1 MRSNPTRLAR
11 RSDHQSRHSGA
22 CCASDRRAHRIVPL
36 PATRYPLPATR
47 YPLPATRYPLAMS
60 LLTKKSVAEL
70 LMEAEKGTLRRSLGR
85 LNLTALG
92 IGSIIGTGIFV
103 LTGTAASQNAGPAL
117 VISMVIAALACA
129 FAGLCYAELA
139 AMIPVAGSAY
149 TYAYA
154 TVGEIFAWIVG
165 WDLILEYA
173 LSMSTIAVGWSG
185 YFVSLMRDL
194 GWVVPAAFTAS
205 PGVQVAVAGG
215 GVIAG
220 VFNLPAAV
228 IVLFVTALLVIG
240 IRESANTNTVLVVI
254 KSVVLVI
261 FVVAGVAYIQR
272 DNLVPFIPPNTG
284 EFGHFGW
291 SGILRGSAVMFFAYI
306 GFDAVSTAAQ
316 EAKNPQKDLPF
327 GILVSLALCT
337 VLYIAVAIVLIGIV
351 PYTRLNVADPIAV
364 GIEATGL
371 TWFSP
376 VVKVSALFGL
386 FSTMLVQLL
395 GQTRIFYSMSRDGLL
410 PPLFGRVHPRFRTPH
425 LSTLL
430 TGAVVAV
437 AAGLLPLTTLSHLV
451 SMGTLLAFTLV
462 CVGIVILRRTAP
474 NLERPF
480 RTPWM
485 PWVPILGAVVC
496 VAQMVGLPVET
507 WVRLVVW
514 LALGIAIYLL
524 YGRRRAIAVRDARG
538 LTPASAD

>member
-1 MRSNPTRLAR
+1 MF
-11 RSDHQSRHSGA
+11 
-22 CCASDRRAHRIVPL
+22 
-36 PATRYPLPATR
+36 
-47 YPLPATRYPLAMS
+47 
-60 LLTKKSVAEL
+60 TKKSVAEL
-70 LMEAEKGTLRRSLGR
+70 RLEAEKGTLRRSLGK

-92 IGSIIGTGIFV
+92 VGSIIGTGIFV

-117 VISMVIAALACA
+117 VISMVIAGIACA
-129 FAGLCYAELA
+129 LAGLCYAELA
-139 AMIPVAGSAY
+139 SMIPVAGSAY

-154 TVGEIFAWIVG
+154 TVGELLAWIVG

-194 GWVVPAAFTAS
+194 GWTVPAPFTAS
-205 PGVQVAVAGG
+205 PGVAVTVAGG
-215 GVIAG
+215 AVVHG
-220 VFNLPAAV
+220 VFNLPAAI
-228 IVLFVTALLVIG
+228 IVLLVSALLVVG
-240 IRESANTNTVLVVI
+240 IRESANTNTILVAI

-261 FVVAGVAYIQR
+261 FVVAGAAYIRR

-284 EFGHFGW
+284 EFGAFGW

-425 LSTLL
+425 LSTII
-430 TGAVVAV
+430 TGVVVAI

-474 NLERPF
+474 DLERPF

-485 PWVPILGAVVC
+485 PWVPILGALIC

-507 WVRLVVW
+507 WVRLFVW
-514 LALGIAIYLL
+514 LALGMAIYFL
-524 YGRRRAIAVRDARG
+524 YGRRRAAAIRAARG
-538 LTPASAD
+538 LTPVAAD

>member
-1 MRSNPTRLAR
+1 
-11 RSDHQSRHSGA
+11 
-22 CCASDRRAHRIVPL
+22 
-36 PATRYPLPATR
+36 
-47 YPLPATRYPLAMS
+47 MS
-60 LLTKKSVAEL
+60 IFTKKSVESLRAD
-70 LMEAEKGTLRRSLGR
+70 AAANPLRRALGP
-85 LNLTALG
+85 LNLTTLG

-117 VISMVIAALACA
+117 IISMIIAGVACA

-139 AMIPVAGSAY
+139 SMIPVAGSAY

-154 TVGEIFAWIVG
+154 TVGEVFAWIVG

-194 GWVVPAAFTAS
+194 GWVVPAALTAA
-205 PGVQVAVAGG
+205 PGVTVAVAGG
-215 GVIAG
+215 GVAQG
-220 VFNLPAAV
+220 VFNFPAAV
-228 IVLFVTALLVIG
+228 IVLLVSALLVIG
-240 IRESANTNTVLVVI
+240 IRESANTNTLLVVI

-261 FVVAGVAYIQR
+261 FVAAGIAYVRR

-316 EAKNPQKDLPF
+316 EAKNPQKDLPY

-410 PPLFGRVHPRFRTPH
+410 PAMFGRVHPRFRTPH
-425 LSTLL
+425 VSTLV
-430 TGAVVAV
+430 TGVVVAI
-437 AAGLLPLTTLSHLV
+437 AAGLLPLTTLSQLV

-462 CVGIVILRRTAP
+462 CVGIILLRRTAP
-474 NLERPF
+474 DLERPF
-480 RTPWM
+480 RTPGM
-485 PWVPILGAVVC
+485 PWVPVLGALVC
-496 VAQMVGLPVET
+496 VAQMVGLPIET

-514 LALGIAIYLL
+514 LALGMAVYLL
-524 YGRRRAIAVRDARG
+524 YGRRRAAAVRQGPRLA
-538 LTPASAD
+538 PAPAD

>member
-1 MRSNPTRLAR
+1 
-11 RSDHQSRHSGA
+11 
-22 CCASDRRAHRIVPL
+22 
-36 PATRYPLPATR
+36 
-47 YPLPATRYPLAMS
+47 MS
-60 LLTKKSVAEL
+60 IFTKKSVAEL
-70 LMEAEKGTLRRSLGR
+70 RLEADKGTLRRSLGK

-92 IGSIIGTGIFV
+92 VGSIIGTGIFV

-117 VISMVIAALACA
+117 IISMVIAGIACA

-139 AMIPVAGSAY
+139 SMIPVAGSAY

-154 TVGEIFAWIVG
+154 TVGEVFAWIIG

-194 GWVVPAAFTAS
+194 GWTVPAALTAS
-205 PGVQVAVAGG
+205 PGVPVALPEG
-215 GVIAG
+215 GVVAG
-220 VFNLPAAV
+220 VFNVPAAV
-228 IVLFVTALLVIG
+228 IVLLVTALLVVG
-240 IRESANTNTVLVVI
+240 IRESANTNTLLVVI

-261 FVVAGVAYIQR
+261 FVAAGIAYVR
-272 DNLVPFIPPNTG
+272 RENLTPFVPPNTG

-291 SGILRGSAVMFFAYI
+291 SGVLRGSAVMFFAYI

-316 EAKNPQKDLPF
+316 EAKNPQRDLPF
-327 GILVSLALCT
+327 AILVSLALCT

-351 PYTRLNVADPIAV
+351 PYTKLNVADPIAV

-395 GQTRIFYSMSRDGLL
+395 GQTRIFFSMSRDGLL

-425 LSTLL
+425 LSTIL
-430 TGAVVAV
+430 TGSVVAV
-437 AAGLLPLTTLSHLV
+437 AAGLLPLTTLSQLV
-451 SMGTLLAFTLV
+451 SMGTLLAFTLA
-462 CVGIVILRRTAP
+462 CIGIVILRRTSP
-474 NLERPF
+474 SLERPF
-480 RTPWM
+480 RTPGM
-485 PWVPILGAVVC
+485 PWVPALGALACVV
-496 VAQMVGLPVET
+496 QMVGLPWET
-507 WVRLVVW
+507 WARLIIWLVVGM
-514 LALGIAIYLL
+514 LVYVA
-524 YGRRRAIAVRDARG
+524 YGRHHAVAARERHISQ
-538 LTPASAD
+538 PAVAD